1 MITLHTVDLSGNGLK
16 ARLLLSMLGLSYETK
31 TPDMMKGEHKA
42 PSFLAL
48 NPLGQV
54 PVLVDGGVTLRDSQA
69 ILVYLARKYGGED
82 WLPSDPATMGEVMQW
97 LSFACNEI
105 AQGPNRLRL
114 AKVFKFNVDQ
124 ELARKIADGALGVLE
139 SRLTGRDW
147 LVGSRPTIADLACY
161 PYTAL
166 AYEGGYDLAPYKAVQ
181 AWIKRV
187 EALPGYVGMPGL
199 PKAA

>member
-1 MITLHTVDLSGNGLK
+1 M
-16 ARLLLSMLGLSYETK
+16 
-31 TPDMMKGEHKA
+31 
-42 PSFLAL
+42 
-48 NPLGQV
+48 
-54 PVLVDGGVTLRDSQA
+54 
-69 ILVYLARKYGGED
+69 
-82 WLPSDPATMGEVMQW
+82 
-97 LSFACNEI
+97 
-105 AQGPNRLRL
+105 
-114 AKVFKFNVDQ
+114 FKFNVDQ

-139 SRLTGRDW
+139 GRLKDRDW
-147 LVGSRPTIADLACY
+147 LVGSSPTIADLACY